1 VETLIR
7 TGVPFELAGLV
18 YFLFYL
24 RMSRGSA
31 AAHFSRRSKILTLL
45 AAIALVGSVVLHYA
59 DQLAGIVVMLA
70 LAIASVVSTW
80 SDRLRR

>member
-1 VETLIR
+1 METLIR
-7 TGVPFELAGLV
+7 SGVAFELAGLV

-31 AAHFSRRSKILTLL
+31 APHFSRRSKILTLL

-59 DQLAGIVVMLA
+59 DQLAGIVLMLA
-70 LAIASVVSTW
+70 LAVASLVSTW
-80 SDRLRR
+80 SDRLR